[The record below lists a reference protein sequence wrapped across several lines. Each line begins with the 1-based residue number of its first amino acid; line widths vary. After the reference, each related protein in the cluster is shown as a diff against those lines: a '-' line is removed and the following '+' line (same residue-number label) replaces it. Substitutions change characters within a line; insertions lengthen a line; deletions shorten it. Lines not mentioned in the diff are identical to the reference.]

1 MMRLNRLLNVLVIF
15 ALAHSCGYSQLVGK
29 VTSIADGDTFTML
42 VNNEQIRVRLHGIDC
57 PERGQDFSNVA
68 RQFLAEM
75 TFEKEVTVK
84 EMDTDQYGRTIGV
97 VSIDGENVN
106 EELLKAGLAWH
117 YKRYD
122 KNPNW
127 AKFEERARNQKK
139 GIWSQPNPIPP
150 WDWRK
155 EVR

>member
-1 MMRLNRLLNVLVIF
+1 MRLNRLVKALVVS

-29 VTSIADGDTFTML
+29 VTAIADGDTFTML

-57 PERGQDFSNVA
+57 PERGQDFSTVA

-75 TFEKEVTVK
+75 IFEKEVTVK
-84 EMDTDQYGRTIGV
+84 EVDTDRYGRTIGMV
-97 VSIDGENVN
+97 IIGGKNVN

-122 KNPNW
+122 QNPNW
-127 AKFEERARNQKK
+127 EKFEERARNEKK

-150 WDWRK
+150 WEFRRTK
-155 EVR
+155 R